1 VLQLVSRPPVD
12 VVCRPSGVRLYLVD
26 DRGLL
31 LDAARRRI
39 FALNPAATLIWCYF
53 EEGFD
58 PAEIA
63 AELMHRFSLSRELAT
78 RHVGAA
84 FDAWRGAGLLGP
96 ERVDAPP
103 RSAARVRRL
112 RAAPAAIAS
121 RDYRLLDSRLRV
133 GFATAVLLE
142 RIAPLLAHLEIPHHP
157 EPAVTFLLMPQ
168 GRGFAVAEQGAMLRR
183 CAAADEVLP
192 MLKLVLTDR
201 ALADCRAACALHA
214 ALVARDGRGL
224 LLAGASGSGKSTL
237 AAALGTAG
245 FAVLG
250 DDTAVLDGADLTA
263 RGLPLGICLKAG
275 SVAPLAGSLP
285 QLAQL
290 PLHHRA
296 DGRDVRYLPVAADAD
311 AVPVERLLF
320 PVHRPHASAAVVP
333 LPRVEALQ
341 RLLRGF
347 LPLRE
352 PLGPPLVERLIA
364 WSGRVRAAALVHG
377 ELGGAVRAI
386 DRFCR

>member
-1 VLQLVSRPPVD
+1 MLQLASRPTVDAPV
-12 VVCRPSGVRLYLVD
+12 RPSSVRLYLVD

-31 LDAARRRI
+31 LDEARQRI
-39 FALNPAATLIWCYF
+39 FALNPAATLIWCYL
-53 EEGFD
+53 EEGFT
-58 PAEIA
+58 PAAIE
-63 AELMHRFSLSRELAT
+63 AELTRRFALAHALAA
-78 RHVGAA
+78 RHVRTALE
-84 FDAWRGAGLLGP
+84 AWRRAGAFEALAA
-96 ERVDAPP
+96 DAPRRP
-103 RSAARVRRL
+103 APARRL
-112 RAAPAAIAS
+112 RAAPAPIAS

-133 GFATAVLLE
+133 GFASTALLE
-142 RIAPLLAHLEIPHHP
+142 RVAPLLVHIEAPRASESV
-157 EPAVTFLLMPQ
+157 ATFMLMRH
-168 GRGFAVAEQGAMLRR
+168 GRGFAVAEQDALLRR
-183 CAAADEVLP
+183 CAAADELLP

-250 DDTAVLDGADLTA
+250 DDTAVLDGADLTV
-263 RGLPLGICLKAG
+263 RGLPLGICLKPG
-275 SVAPLAGSLP
+275 SLAPLAACVP

-296 DGRDVRYLPVAADAD
+296 DGRDVRYLPVAAGAD

-320 PVHRPHASAAVVP
+320 PVYRPQAPSAVVP

-352 PLGPPLVERLIA
+352 PLAPPLVERLIA
-364 WSGRVRAAALVHG
+364 WSSRLRAAALVHG
-377 ELGGAVRAI
+377 ELGAAVQAI